1 MVERR
6 ETTIFQETLVRIT
19 NLRIIIGTT
28 SYSVAEIQS
37 ATLTKRARD
46 VRPLWL
52 VPLGALLILWAIL
65 DETRQFSELLN
76 IGLVLV
82 MLGPTLVVMAKPTY
96 AVQLGCL
103 WGNVCILISTNP
115 AFVQKFVAAIN
126 RVLAGKIK

>member
-103 WGNVCILISTNP
+103 WGNVSILRSTNP
-115 AFVQKFVAAIN
+115 AFVQKIVAAIN